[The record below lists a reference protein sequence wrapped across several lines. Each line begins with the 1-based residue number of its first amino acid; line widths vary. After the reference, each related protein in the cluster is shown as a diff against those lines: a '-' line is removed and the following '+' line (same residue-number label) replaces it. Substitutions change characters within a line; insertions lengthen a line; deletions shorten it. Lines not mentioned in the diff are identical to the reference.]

1 MKRTTRFYLCN
12 ASAQLHFFICRSAV
26 KLKRL
31 TSCAQLTLRHVMY
44 TSSVLI
50 AIPILF
56 STGTQAQTYP
66 SKSVTIYVGFPAGST
81 NDSTARAM
89 AQQLSEQLGQQF
101 VVVNRDGAAGVI
113 AATAVSKM
121 KPDGYSLLW
130 AGSGMLASTPVFN
143 TGITYDSLKDF
154 SPVSVY
160 CYIPYVMVVHPSV
173 PAKSLPELIQLAKAQ
188 PGKLSFGSS
197 GVGGV
202 LHLATELMLSMSDT
216 KMLHI
221 PYRGT
226 PGMTLDL
233 ISGQIDLVTTSPSMA
248 APHIQSGR
256 MRAIG
261 VTSSKR
267 SNQLPEVKTIAE
279 AGLPGYELTGW
290 FSIVAPG
297 STPTDIIVTLFKQM
311 AKALEQPSVK
321 ANITTEG
328 AIPGGNTPEQFSVLI
343 RSEITKYTQLR
354 GKIQLNN

>member
-1 MKRTTRFYLCN
+1 MKRTKPCGSCD
-12 ASAQLHFFICRSAV
+12 ASAKLYSFICGGAV
-26 KLKRL
+26 ALKRF
-31 TSCAQLTLRHVMY
+31 TSCVQITLRHVINM
-44 TSSVLI
+44 SIVLI
-50 AIPILF
+50 VVPMLF
-56 STGTQAQTYP
+56 ATCTQAQTYP
-66 SKSVTIYVGFPAGST
+66 SKVVTIYVGFPAGST

-89 AQQLSEQLGQQF
+89 AQQLSEQLGQPF
-101 VVVNRDGAAGVI
+101 VVANRDGAAGVI
-113 AATAVSKM
+113 AATAVAKM

-160 CYIPYVMVVHPSV
+160 CYIPYVMVLHPSV
-173 PAKSLPELIQLAKAQ
+173 PAKNLPELIRLAKAQ

-202 LHLATELMLSMSDT
+202 LHLATELMLSMSAT
-216 KMLHI
+216 RMLHV

-233 ISGQIDLVTTSPSMA
+233 IAGQIDLVTTSPAMA

-267 SNQLPEVKTIAE
+267 SSQLPDVKTIAE

-297 STPTDIIVTLFKQM
+297 STPTDIIATLFKQM
-311 AKALEQPSVK
+311 AKALEQPAVK
-321 ANITTEG
+321 ANIATEG
-328 AIPGGNTPEQFSVLI
+328 ALPGGNTPEQFSALI
-343 RSEITKYTQLR
+343 RSEINKYTQLR
-354 GKIQLNN
+354 GKIQLTN